1 MQAYELWQRYY
12 LNVLGFF
19 NNTVPEKLLWIFYFL
34 TNFVEIAV
42 FY

>member
-1 MQAYELWQRYY
+1 MTTLLSECF
-12 LNVLGFF
+12 GFLH
-19 NNTVPEKLLWIFYFL
+19 NTVPEKLLWIFYFL